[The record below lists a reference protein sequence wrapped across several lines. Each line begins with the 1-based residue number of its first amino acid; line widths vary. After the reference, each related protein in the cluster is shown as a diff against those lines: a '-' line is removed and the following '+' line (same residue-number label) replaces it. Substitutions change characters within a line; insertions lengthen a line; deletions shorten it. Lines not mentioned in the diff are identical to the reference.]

1 MSARTTSPTAAP
13 ARRGASRLVPL
24 VGLVA
29 WVSAAIAVWNLI
41 AWGNRWYVATQLL
54 PPAAGGA
61 PEGWELAY
69 ERMTVVHQTLV
80 DGVGALLVAVALGLL
95 WRRWSRR

>member
-1 MSARTTSPTAAP
+1 MSARTTTPTP
-13 ARRGASRLVPL
+13 ATSRWRTSRVVSLI
-24 VGLVA
+24 GLLA
-29 WVSAAIAVWNLI
+29 WVSAAVAVWNLI

-80 DGVGALLVAVALGLL
+80 DGFAALRVAEALGLL